1 MTQWTSQGFRQVA
14 DLVRERTGLVFP
26 DARVSDVEETIRRIM
41 TRRGI
46 TDLRGLTSLLR
57 DDEAAREAFV
67 ADLTIGESY
76 FQRDPVQFT
85 LLREQVLPQLLE
97 SRPADRPVRVWSAGC
112 SAGEEPYTV
121 AMLFDEL
128 GMLDRCDIV
137 GTDIA
142 RPRLAQAQS
151 GVYSNWS
158 LRNTGPELRDRYF
171 TARGRFFELTPRI
184 RARVDFSYLN
194 LAEDQYPSLS
204 TGIWGMDLILCRN
217 VLIYFDKSTV
227 EHVAQRLIASLGEDG
242 WLLLGASDP
251 AISDM
256 VDCDV
261 VLTDAG
267 LAYRRPGAAGSGDVR
282 GPQPHRSRDKAWWN
296 YGDVH
301 VATDTLPAG
310 DDAAAWSAAW
320 QPAAEPADAYAADPA
335 AELEPQT
342 APEVPVPA
350 DTADAEIV
358 SAYDA
363 RDFDVVSELAAASAD
378 GGTIGLSGWT
388 AWVRAL
394 ANQGCLDQAGEVVA
408 RALDAHGVA
417 AELMYL
423 HAVLLLQAGRA
434 GDAAA
439 AARRALYL
447 DRKLVVA
454 HLTLAEA
461 ERRSGSRA
469 GEKRAL
475 PSAAALLDALPH
487 DAEVPASDGETAGR
501 MAELV
506 RVTAGLLERAT

>member
-26 DARVSDVEETIRRIM
+26 DARVSDVEETIRRMM

-46 TDLRGLTSLLR
+46 DDLPRLTSLLR

-76 FQRDPVQFT
+76 FQRDPAQFT
-85 LLREQVLPQLLE
+85 LLREQVLPQLLQN
-97 SRPADRPVRVWSAGC
+97 RPADRPVRVWSAGC
-112 SAGEEPYTV
+112 AAGEEPHTV

-128 GMLDRCDIV
+128 GVLDRCDIV

-142 RPRLAQAQS
+142 RARLAQAQS

-171 TARGRFFELTPRI
+171 AAHGRFFELTPRI
-184 RARVDFSYLN
+184 RARVDFRYLN
-194 LAEDQYPSLS
+194 LAEDSYPSLS

-217 VLIYFDKSTV
+217 VLIYFDKPTV
-227 EHVAQRLIASLGEDG
+227 EHVAQRLLASLSEDG
-242 WLLLGASDP
+242 WLLMGASDP
-251 AISDM
+251 AISEM

-267 LAYRRPGAAGSGDVR
+267 LAYRRSGAAGSGDVR
-282 GPQPHRSRDKAWWN
+282 GPQPHARDA
-296 YGDVH
+296 
-301 VATDTLPAG
+301 ATDTP
-310 DDAAAWSAAW
+310 DFAASTAW
-320 QPAAEPADAYAADPA
+320 QPEDEDNAYLPEPAPDV
-335 AELEPQT
+335 EPQ
-342 APEVPVPA
+342 AAHEVPMAPG
-350 DTADAEIV
+350 TANDDAIV
-358 SAYDA
+358 AAYHA
-363 RDFDVVSELAAASAD
+363 RDFDAVVELAAAAAD

-394 ANQGCLDQAGEVVA
+394 ANQGCLDRAGEVVA

-423 HAVLLLQAGRA
+423 HAVLLLQAGRT

-461 ERRSGSRA
+461 ERRSGSLA
-469 GEKRAL
+469 GATRAL
-475 PSAAALLDALPH
+475 RSAAALLDAMPH

-501 MAELV
+501 FAELV
-506 RVTAGLLERAT
+506 RVKAGLLERAS